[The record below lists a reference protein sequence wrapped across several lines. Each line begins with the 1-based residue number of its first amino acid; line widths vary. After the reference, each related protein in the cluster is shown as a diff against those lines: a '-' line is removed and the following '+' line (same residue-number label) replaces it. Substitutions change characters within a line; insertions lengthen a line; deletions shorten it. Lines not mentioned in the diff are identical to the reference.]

1 MPCKRTPC
9 DRQTRQRGPYSSRP
23 VAGVVVYP
31 GPGEYSNA

>member
-9 DRQTRQRGPYSSRP
+9 DQQTRQRGPYSSRP
-23 VAGVVVYP
+23 VAGVVYP